1 MANAIAGKL
10 KLVISKNDWV
20 KILGNDCNILSGI
33 LVKDS
38 FKNLL
43 NVIAMLQISAVLCVS
58 SVYSQQPSP
67 LQPSPLQPS
76 PLQPS
81 PLQQA
86 VPSPPPQP
94 LLGAPI
100 PAPNSVPSAP
110 GVLNDPVRSPLDPM
124 NVDSLPPTLFPQT
137 PVFVDNLTR
146 DKSIYGSVKD
156 DPAIFIN
163 VDFGGV
169 LPNLTNQLQ
178 STVTYQNGRVVNV
191 NLPSATLDW
200 AFQPHLELGY
210 RLAGEQGGFAVS
222 WRGFSSSGS
231 SSEPINNLPAN
242 VNTEV
247 SFNIGDLD
255 YIAPMFQP
263 FNKFDVFFRIGARIG
278 GIYFSTTQE
287 NKFESFS
294 ETNYMFGGGPHF
306 AIETHKRFERIPGFS
321 HFAIV
326 DGTVLIGQTSQNFSA
341 TQGPFSA
348 TSSQFVIQSIPAVTF
363 QTGFSYTPIRAS
375 NTKFSV
381 GYQLEQWWNI
391 ANVNESKGQLGDNG
405 FFLRCQVDF

>member
-1 MANAIAGKL
+1 MIDK
-10 KLVISKNDWV
+10 S
-20 KILGNDCNILSGI
+20 KIL
-33 LVKDS
+33 
-38 FKNLL
+38 L
-43 NVIAMLQISAVLCVS
+43 NEIAMVLISAFLCVTLA
-58 SVYSQQPSP
+58 YSQQPM
-67 LQPSPLQPS
+67 

-86 VPSPPPQP
+86 VPPPGLQP

-100 PAPNSVPSAP
+100 PTPNSVPSTPGAP
-110 GVLNDPVRSPLDPM
+110 SDLVRSPLDPT
-124 NVDSLPPTLFPQT
+124 NVDSLPPTLFPQP
-137 PVFVDNLTR
+137 PVLVDNFTR

-156 DPAIFIN
+156 DPAIFVN
-163 VDFGGV
+163 VDFGAV
-169 LPNLTNQLQ
+169 LPKLTNQLQ
-178 STVTYQNGRVVNV
+178 SSVTYQNGRMVNI
-191 NLPSATLDW
+191 NLPSAQLDW

-231 SSEPINNLPAN
+231 SSEPINKIPAT

-263 FNKFDVFFRIGARIG
+263 FNNFDIFYRIGARIG

-287 NKFESFS
+287 NKFENFS

-306 AIETHKRFERIPGFS
+306 ALESHKRFQKIPGFS
-321 HFAIV
+321 HFACV

-341 TQGPFSA
+341 TQGPFNA
-348 TSSQFVIQSIPAVTF
+348 TSSQFVIQSIPAITF

-375 NTKFSV
+375 NTKFSL

-391 ANVNESKGQLGDNG
+391 ANVNDSKGQLGDNG
-405 FFLRCQVDF
+405 FFFRTQVDF

>member
-1 MANAIAGKL
+1 MN
-10 KLVISKNDWV
+10 VIISGENQSY
-20 KILGNDCNILSGI
+20 SGI
-33 LVKDS
+33 LVRDKS
-38 FKNLL
+38 KNLL
-43 NVIAMLQISAVLCVS
+43 NQIATVLISAVFCVTPAF
-58 SVYSQQPSP
+58 SQQPMP
-67 LQPSPLQPS
+67 LQL
-76 PLQPS
+76 S

-86 VPSPPPQP
+86 VPPPPPQP

-110 GVLNDPVRSPLDPM
+110 GAPSDLVRSPLDPL

-137 PVFVDNLTR
+137 PVLVDNLTR
-146 DKSIYGSVKD
+146 DKSIYGSVRD

-169 LPNLTNQLQ
+169 LPKLTNGLQ

-191 NLPSATLDW
+191 NLPSAPLDW

-231 SSEPINNLPAN
+231 SSEPINRLPAT

-247 SFNIGDLD
+247 SFNIGDID

-278 GIYFSTTQE
+278 GIYFTTTQE
-287 NKFESFS
+287 NNFENFS

-306 AIETHKRFERIPGFS
+306 AIETHKRFEKIPGFS
-321 HFAIV
+321 HFASV

-405 FFLRCQVDF
+405 FFLRSQVDF

>member
-1 MANAIAGKL
+1 MIDN
-10 KLVISKNDWV
+10 
-20 KILGNDCNILSGI
+20 
-33 LVKDS
+33 
-38 FKNLL
+38 FKNWLIRL
-43 NVIAMLQISAVLCVS
+43 AMLMMCIVLCVS
-58 SVYSQQPSP
+58 SAYSQQPMP
-67 LQPSPLQPS
+67 LQQAVPVPPPPQQPM

-86 VPSPPPQP
+86 VPPPPPQP
-94 LLGAPI
+94 ILGAPI
-100 PAPNSVPSAP
+100 PATNSAP
-110 GVLNDPVRSPLDPM
+110 TAPVGSDLFRSPLDPT
-124 NVDSLPPTLFPQT
+124 NIDSLPPTLFPQT
-137 PVFVDNLTR
+137 PVLVDNLTR

-156 DPAIFIN
+156 EPAIFIN
-163 VDFGGV
+163 VDFGAV

-178 STVTYQNGRVVNV
+178 SSVTYQNGRVKNI
-191 NLPSATLDW
+191 NLPSAPLDW
-200 AFQPHLELGY
+200 AFQPHLEIGY
-210 RLAGEQGGFAVS
+210 RLAGEQGGFAIS

-231 SSEPINNLPAN
+231 SSEPINKVPAT

-263 FNKFDVFFRIGARIG
+263 FNNVDVFYRIGARIG

-287 NKFESFS
+287 NKFENFS

-306 AIETHKRFERIPGFS
+306 ALESHKRFQKIPGFS
-321 HFAIV
+321 HFACV

-341 TQGPFSA
+341 TQGPFNA

-363 QTGFSYTPIRAS
+363 QTGFSYTPKRAT
-375 NTKFSV
+375 NTKFSL

-405 FFLRCQVDF
+405 FFFRTQVDF

>member
-1 MANAIAGKL
+1 M
-10 KLVISKNDWV
+10 
-20 KILGNDCNILSGI
+20 
-33 LVKDS
+33 KDS

-43 NVIAMLQISAVLCVS
+43 NVIAILLISAVWCVS
-58 SVYSQQPSP
+58 SVYSQQPM
-67 LQPSPLQPS
+67 

-86 VPSPPPQP
+86 APPPPPQP

-231 SSEPINNLPAN
+231 SSEPINKLPAT

-287 NKFESFS
+287 NKFENFS

-321 HFAIV
+321 HFASI

-363 QTGFSYTPIRAS
+363 QTGLSYTPIRAP

-405 FFLRCQVDF
+405 YFLRCQVDF